1 MKAEVI
7 LDKEKIKLKIKQ
19 ILSKKKRKR
28 KKDTVNNPEEHLNG
42 TKDPFKQRI
51 NKQ

>member
-19 ILSKKKRKR
+19 ILSKKKKKKKERYSEQPRGTFKWHKR
-28 KKDTVNNPEEHLNG
+28 P
-42 TKDPFKQRI
+42 I
-51 NKQ
+51 

>member
-1 MKAEVI
+1 MIMKAEVI

-19 ILSKKKRKR
+19 ILSKKRKR

-42 TKDPFKQRI
+42 TKDPY
-51 NKQ
+51 